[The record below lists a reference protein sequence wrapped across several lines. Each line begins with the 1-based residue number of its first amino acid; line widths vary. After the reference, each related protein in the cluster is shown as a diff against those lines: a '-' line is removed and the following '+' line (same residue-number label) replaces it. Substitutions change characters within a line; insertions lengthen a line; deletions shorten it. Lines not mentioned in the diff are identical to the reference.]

1 MPWTHDD
8 IPAQT
13 GRTAIVTGANSG
25 IGFETAKALTEKGAH
40 VVLACRNQEKGGAA
54 LAEILGGQPAGTAE
68 LMALDLSDLASVR
81 AFAEAFLA
89 AHDRLDLLIN
99 NAGVMVPPKSTTKD
113 GFELQFGTNH
123 LGHFALTAHLLP
135 RLLETDDSRV
145 VNVSSMAH
153 KSGRIDFDNLDAS
166 KGYRAWAAYG
176 QSKLANLLFTSELQR
191 RLSEAGYA
199 TMVTAAHPGWTAT
212 NLQDNSGAFK
222 LLNRW
227 FAQEPAD
234 GALPT
239 LFAATAGEATPNGY
253 YGPSGFLE
261 MNGAPKPVGRTKRA
275 QDDRVA
281 QKLWVVS
288 EQLTGV
294 DFPVN

>member
-8 IPAQT
+8 IPAQN

-25 IGFETAKALTEKGAH
+25 IGFETAKSLAEHGAH
-40 VVLACRNQEKGGAA
+40 VVLACRNQDKGKAA
-54 LAEILGGQPAGTAE
+54 LAAIAATNPAGSVE
-68 LMALDLSDLASVR
+68 LMPLDLSDLSSVR
-81 AFAEAFLA
+81 AFADAFLA

-99 NAGVMVPPKSTTKD
+99 NAGVMVPPQSTTKD

-135 RLLETDDSRV
+135 RLLETDGSRV
-145 VNVSSMAH
+145 VNVSSIAH

-166 KGYRAWAAYG
+166 KGYKAWAAYG

-191 RLSEAGYA
+191 RLSEGGYA
-199 TMVTAAHPGWTAT
+199 TLVTAAHPGWTAT
-212 NLQDNSGAFK
+212 NLQANSGSAKFF
-222 LLNRW
+222 NRW

-239 LFAATAGEATPNGY
+239 LFAATASSVTPNGY
-253 YGPSGFLE
+253 YGPSGFME

-281 QKLWVVS
+281 QQLWVVS
-288 EQLTGV
+288 EKLTGV